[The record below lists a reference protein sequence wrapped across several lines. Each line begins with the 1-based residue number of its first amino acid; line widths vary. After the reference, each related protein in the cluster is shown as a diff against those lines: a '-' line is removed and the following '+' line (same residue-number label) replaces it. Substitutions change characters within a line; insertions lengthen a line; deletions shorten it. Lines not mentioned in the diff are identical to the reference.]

1 MTAKWDIPTPIIIQV
16 ASWLDQ
22 DSLMNLSIVS
32 KQLHNIIC
40 NEPGNKNK
48 SIPVFEVSGNSIYRL
63 LCNLRDHFLNKDT
76 ANKLQC
82 YPIMRVK
89 DVQKF
94 DTTWDDTDTS
104 YIFEL
109 KKNTD
114 RGKYSNERNYVV
126 RSFYPVATKH

>member
-1 MTAKWDIPTPIIIQV
+1 
-16 ASWLDQ
+16 
-22 DSLMNLSIVS
+22 MNLSIVS